1 MIEFVSNECPSV
13 SAWLIACRSIARLAA
28 RRTRRSC
35 HGDFGSHWSTGFDP
49 EAMIF
54 AEDAKDLA
62 ALFAGVEKL
71 LTD

>member
-1 MIEFVSNECPSV
+1 MHSFTLNVVTSGRKEITVQKKDGE
-13 SAWLIACRSIARLAA
+13 
-28 RRTRRSC
+28 
-35 HGDFGSHWSTGFDP
+35 SHCVRVTGFDP

-54 AEDAKDLA
+54 AHDAKDLA

>member
-1 MIEFVSNECPSV
+1 V
-13 SAWLIACRSIARLAA
+13 
-28 RRTRRSC
+28 
-35 HGDFGSHWSTGFDP
+35 TGFDSR
-49 EAMIF
+49 EEMLF

>member
-1 MIEFVSNECPSV
+1 MHSFILNVITSGRKEITVQKKGGASRCV
-13 SAWLIACRSIARLAA
+13 RV
-28 RRTRRSC
+28 
-35 HGDFGSHWSTGFDP
+35 TGFDP

-62 ALFAGVEKL
+62 ALFTGVEKL